1 MNRVQFTNF
10 LASSWMPSLPD
21 VHKELTSGGR
31 IADVACGTGWS
42 TIALARAYPHAEVHG
57 LYLDQASIE
66 LARANAAAE
75 GIEIPFEARDAADPR
90 LTGRYDLVTCFE
102 AVHDMAR
109 PVEALAGLRAMAG
122 DDGTVLVMDERT
134 AEAFAD
140 ATILP
145 IEHDV
150 FRFYRLA

>member
-1 MNRVQFTNF
+1 VAFHVR
-10 LASSWMPSLPD
+10 
-21 VHKELTSGGR
+21 
-31 IADVACGTGWS
+31 DVAVD
-42 TIALARAYPHAEVHG
+42 PPP
-57 LYLDQASIE
+57 
-66 LARANAAAE
+66 AA
-75 GIEIPFEARDAADPR
+75 
-90 LTGRYDLVTCFE
+90 RYDLVCVLE